1 MKEKPTVAFIL
12 TLIGGV
18 LILLAV
24 PILFLKV
31 YVTQVYF
38 LEPMHGIKERGW
50 LIPLIMFSVIL
61 SIPGIITII
70 GALMIKS
77 SDKGRVKNGGI
88 LVTIILAIWLYV
100 TIVLHEILLGPFYIY
115 IREIPLRE
123 GSMIS
128 SVIAL
133 IGGVIALFWKPP
145 EVLTQLGS
153 K

>member
-12 TLIGGV
+12 TLVGGV

-31 YVTQVYF
+31 YVTEVYF

-61 SIPGIITII
+61 SIPGIIIII

-88 LVTIILAIWLYV
+88 LVAIVSAIWLYV
-100 TIVLHEILLGPFYIY
+100 TIVLHEMLLGRFHIYIY
-115 IREIPLRE
+115 GTPLKE
-123 GSMIS
+123 GFIIG

-133 IGGVIALFWKPP
+133 IGGVIALLLKPP
-145 EVLTQLGS
+145 
-153 K
+153 KF